1 MKEILQI
8 AIEDSTFFTAL
19 QVAKMQLVATE
30 RVLQTQVRVDEAK
43 LRRRQLDILPRLLA
57 MIAEEKAAMG
67 LVVEGEAL
75 P

>member
-1 MKEILQI
+1 
-8 AIEDSTFFTAL
+8 
-19 QVAKMQLVATE
+19 MQLVATE

-67 LVVEGEAL
+67 LVIEGEAT